1 MTLIVVHRLSMA
13 SQNLYNLTV
22 EDRAA
27 YLYACVEA
35 EVITLDIAV
44 RYINETIGHLRKS
57 EHSRMLFVRETP
69 MMASKTQYSLIA
81 AMIFNTL
88 PSQARVALVDR
99 SPAYPI
105 VMECVNDLAAAR
117 QRDVQAFDS
126 VDPAEAW
133 LLQTA

>member
-1 MTLIVVHRLSMA
+1 MA

-35 EVITLDIAV
+35 EVITLDIAL
-44 RYINETIGHLRKS
+44 RYINETVGHLRNT
-57 EHSRMLFVRETP
+57 EHMRMLFVRETP

-88 PSQARVALVDR
+88 PPQARVALVDR
-99 SPAYPI
+99 SPAYP
-105 VMECVNDLAAAR
+105 VVLQCVNELAAAR
-117 QRDVQAFDS
+117 RR
-126 VDPAEAW
+126 
-133 LLQTA
+133 